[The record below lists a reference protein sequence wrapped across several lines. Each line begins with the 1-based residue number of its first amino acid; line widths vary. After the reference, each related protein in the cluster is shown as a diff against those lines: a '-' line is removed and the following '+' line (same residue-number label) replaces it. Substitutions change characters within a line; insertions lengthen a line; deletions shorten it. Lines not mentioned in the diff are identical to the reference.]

1 MRELVV
7 YPDAEKVVITYLVPI
22 LQAYGGGVGIDV
34 RGAGGRFVRVRRIGG
49 GDASPAHDRA
59 AIDLLVWHDTDL
71 LRMRLAQHLW
81 GALRAADGDEAAG
94 AVLVYLSTTLAPR
107 QMPDPADA
115 TKSVCMFTVE
125 LLVRN
130 V

>member
-7 YPDAEKVVITYLVPI
+7 YPDAEKAAITYLVPI

-49 GDASPAHDRA
+49 GEASPAHDRA
-59 AIDLLVWHDTDL
+59 VIDLLVWHDSDFS
-71 LRMRLAQHLW
+71 RMKLAQHLW
-81 GALRAADGDEAAG
+81 AALRAADGDEAAG
-94 AVLVYLSTTLAPR
+94 AVLVYVSTVLGPR
-107 QMPDPADA
+107 QMPDPADS

-125 LLVRN
+125 LLLRSA
-130 V
+130 